1 MQYNLMASFAEV
13 ASYIGYI
20 LLAILVLL
28 VMITIHELGHYI
40 AGKIFGFGINEFAI
54 GFGPK
59 IFKKKKKNGELF
71 SVRLLP
77 IGGFCSFR
85 GEDNDDDDPTAFNNK
100 KPWQRIIVLISGA
113 LMNYILAVLII
124 IIMFSAY
131 GQTALVP
138 VNLVEDPVYSAEYTF
153 QSKDVILEAEGKNV
167 YMVSDLMNAIDG
179 KQRGDTVTFTVI
191 RKGEII
197 DIPVMLRADTDFENV
212 EDVPLL
218 FTALGIDYE
227 LDEKTGNLINSGLY
241 STSIK
246 LGFFKTI
253 GRSFEYSFKLGGMIF
268 TVLGQLFTGRLGAG
282 ALGGTV
288 TTVTLTA
295 VAIKKGGLSYLL
307 NMSALIGV
315 NLAVFNLL
323 PIPAL
328 DGSRALFTLIE
339 WIRKKPISRR
349 VEGIIHAVGLVLLLL
364 LAIVLDLQHCF

>member
-1 MQYNLMASFAEV
+1 MQYNLMVSVAEV

-20 LLAILVLL
+20 FLAILVLL

-113 LMNYILAVLII
+113 LMNYLLAVLII

-138 VNLVEDPVYSAEYTF
+138 VNLVADPVYSAEYTF

-167 YMVSDLMNAIDG
+167 YMISDLMNAIDG

-227 LDEKTGNLINSGLY
+227 LDEKTGDLINSGLY

-295 VAIKKGGLSYLL
+295 EAIKKGGLSYLL